1 MRYSLSTLS
10 QDNQTKS
17 KVKVKF
23 VWLILAETYY
33 CTQVGKI
40 KGVMTLTD
48 DLIMF
53 DPLTCPENEK
63 YLDNGE
69 DYHQY

>member
-1 MRYSLSTLS
+1 M
-10 QDNQTKS
+10 
-17 KVKVKF
+17 
-23 VWLILAETYY
+23 IAIAETYY

-53 DPLTCPENEK
+53 DPLTCAENEK
-63 YLDNGE
+63 YL
-69 DYHQY
+69 